1 MNRRPHGRK
10 PAIALWML
18 VAVADLGL
26 LGAAGGLLTLVLIGA
41 ALASGAAFVLLRR
54 RGAWPAFRFQP
65 VRPTAI
71 RTAPSGSMTAFKP
84 ATRSGV
90 R

>member
-1 MNRRPHGRK
+1 MNRRPPGRK

-26 LGAAGGLLTLVLIGA
+26 LAAAGGLLTLVLLSV
-41 ALASGAAFVLLRR
+41 ALTFGVAFVLLRR
-54 RGAWPAFRFQP
+54 HGAGPAYRLQP
-65 VRPTAI
+65 ARV
-71 RTAPSGSMTAFKP
+71 TAFKP
-84 ATRSGV
+84 VTRSGV